1 METPSIRRKATRR
14 MDTSYFKSGMALMS
28 LALISG
34 LLAGPCAAAGKGA
47 LRNPFQ
53 RQTPASRIEVPRDV
67 VALSSGSSLPRIP
80 APPPVNVASD
90 IPLPPLV
97 GSKQEATLA
106 NTPAAVV
113 AGVEPAGAPEVGKSK
128 AFYSREELESQRGR
142 CSTRLLSAQDMAIAS
157 SEALVAVK
165 FSGLKGCFTAVSTEA
180 DWLELRAEGEDELQL
195 DVEANN
201 TNTPRKGR
209 ITVLTPNQ
217 TFVVQVKQAGKDSPP
232 AVRAG
237 SAPSAEGV
245 GPDTQPSRA
254 TVGPATSAKPL
265 AAGLEM
271 PHEGD

>member
-1 METPSIRRKATRR
+1 MISQGIRRKATRR
-14 MDTSYFKSGMALMS
+14 MKNSYFKSSLAAMG

-34 LLAGPCAAAGKGA
+34 LLAGPCVAAGNGV

-53 RQTPASRIEVPRDV
+53 RQTLPSRIEVPRNAVD
-67 VALSSGSSLPRIP
+67 LSPESSIPRIP
-80 APPPVNVASD
+80 APPVAVASD

-97 GSKQEATLA
+97 GSKLEATLA
-106 NTPAAVV
+106 NTPAPVV
-113 AGVEPAGAPEVGKSK
+113 AGVEPTGAPEVGKSK

-142 CSTRLLSAQDMAIAS
+142 CSTRLLSAPDMAIAS

-232 AVRAG
+232 AVRTG

-245 GPDTQPSRA
+245 GPDTQPSQA
-254 TVGPATSAKPL
+254 TVGPATSVKPL
-265 AAGLEM
+265 APGLEM